1 MRNARPNEDR
11 ASFCSRKRV
20 ARLLQVGQAAGAT
33 SLIDRD
39 ASSGTTQLGVCCV
52 IAVADAPPALN
63 TPVDGTTF
71 ALQGCATVEQVT
83 LAVPVP

>member
-1 MRNARPNEDR
+1 
-11 ASFCSRKRV
+11 
-20 ARLLQVGQAAGAT
+20 
-33 SLIDRD
+33 LIDRD